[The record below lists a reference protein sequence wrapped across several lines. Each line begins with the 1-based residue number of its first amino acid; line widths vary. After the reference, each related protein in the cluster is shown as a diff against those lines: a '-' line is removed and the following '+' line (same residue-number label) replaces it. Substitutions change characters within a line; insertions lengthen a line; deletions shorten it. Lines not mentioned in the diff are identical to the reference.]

1 MPYLTAANV
10 ERLKKN
16 PALAKTVGELNLV
29 YSLCDLSIWQAN
41 RQYATID
48 EIARTVVEP
57 ECNPK
62 TATLTHDLLQAG
74 VNESDLHVARLMAFL
89 EFYRRIAAVY
99 ENIKADANG
108 DIY

>member
-48 EIARTVVEP
+48 EIVRIVVEP
-57 ECNPK
+57 DCNPK

-74 VNESDLHVARLMAFL
+74 VNESDLHVALLMAFL
-89 EFYRRIAAVY
+89 ELYIWIGVVF
-99 ENIKADANG
+99 EKIKA
-108 DIY
+108 